1 MGFILNLSWNIY
13 EGYQY
18 EDKFLTAIARKIW
31 KIEGKKKKTTTSHP
45 PQLGTF

>member
-18 EDKFLTAIARKIW
+18 EDKFLTAIARKIL
-31 KIEGKKKKTTTSHP
+31 KIEGKKKKQQQATHLS
-45 PQLGTF
+45 

>member
-31 KIEGKKKKTTTSHP
+31 KIAGKKKKKQATHLS
-45 PQLGTF
+45 